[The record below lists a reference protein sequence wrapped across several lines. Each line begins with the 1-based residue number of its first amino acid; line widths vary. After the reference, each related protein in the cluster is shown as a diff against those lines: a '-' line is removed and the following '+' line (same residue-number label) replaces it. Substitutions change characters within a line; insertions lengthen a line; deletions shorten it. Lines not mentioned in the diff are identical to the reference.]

1 MADYKFSNNMKLL
14 YTLLILLMANEV
26 NAQDICK
33 QIKKEV
39 AENKQQWDYSTPV
52 KGEEMPM
59 ISIKRSVSIDED
71 YPFDNYVVVFKVI
84 CQLDDIYTLS
94 GDTSRTEKQEKK
106 MVIEFD
112 DNTKITDEEIEILHD
127 YTQDRA
133 EAIRYVFYTVPTE
146 SLNDIASKKITKF
159 TLATQEVAVP
169 PALSATMQ
177 QYAKCIKEAKHEG
190 K

>member
-1 MADYKFSNNMKLL
+1 MKLL
-14 YTLLILLMANEV
+14 FSLAALVFVTSV

-39 AENKQQWDYSTPV
+39 ADNKLQWDYSTPV
-52 KGEEMPM
+52 KGDDMPL

-71 YPFDNYVVVFKVI
+71 YPFDNFVVIFKVI
-84 CQLDDIYTLS
+84 CQLDDIYNLS

-112 DNTKITDEEIEILHD
+112 DNSKITDEEIEVLHD

-133 EAIRYVFYTVPTE
+133 EAIRYVFYTVPAE
-146 SLNDIASKKITKF
+146 SLNDIAAKKITKF
-159 TLATQEVAVP
+159 TLATQEVPVP
-169 PALSATMQ
+169 PALSVSMQ